1 MRELKKKLEAETRN
15 ERFKETEAFV
25 AKATEHLKTNGLG
38 SNPEWIEIGL
48 RQALMHDGNA
58 IIASIYNDR
67 ELLPDNAEPK
77 PLETVHRNRSRSVC
91 SLFGEFELQRNYF
104 HHAKSGSGRFPLDDT
119 LGLEGACTPAIARLM
134 CKAATQSGS
143 YQEAADDLAAYAGVC
158 FNAHDLGRMVQSL
171 APKLC
176 QALETMPKPSPHKP
190 IIDVLYATCD
200 GTGTPMR
207 REELKGR
214 KGKQEDGTAR
224 TSEAKIGCIFTQTD
238 LDSHGKP
245 LRDEEGAPLRDPD
258 STSYVGT
265 YQGCRQIAV
274 LLHQEAHRR
283 GLDRAKRVVFIGDGA
298 AWVWENARQTF
309 PDAIEI
315 LDFYHASEHVGKL
328 ADAIHD
334 QNSDQSAA
342 LRQRWCHEMK
352 QSSPASLLDESRTLL
367 AANPLW
373 SEDKIKAIQ
382 GQINYLENHSS
393 RTHYGRY
400 RQEGLFIG
408 SGVVEAACKTVVGRR
423 LKQSGMFWSHTG
435 AENILS
441 LRCLVLGPHFDS
453 AWNELRTLKIKEQ
466 MKARRWLNGEI
477 EKAA

>member
-1 MRELKKKLEAETRN
+1 MC
-15 ERFKETEAFV
+15 
-25 AKATEHLKTNGLG
+25 
-38 SNPEWIEIGL
+38 
-48 RQALMHDGNA
+48 DGKA
-58 IIASIYNDR
+58 IIADLYNDR
-67 ELLPDNAEPK
+67 ELLPDNADPK
-77 PLETVHRNRSRSVC
+77 PLETVHRNRSRKVC
-91 SLFGEFELQRNYF
+91 SLFGDFKLLRNYF
-104 HHAKSGSGRFPLDDT
+104 HHSKSGSGRFPLDDI

-134 CKAATQSGS
+134 CRAATQSGS
-143 YQEAADDLAAYAGVC
+143 YQEAADDLATYAGVS
-158 FNAHDLGRMVQSL
+158 FDARDLGRMVQPL
-171 APKLC
+171 APKLR
-176 QALETMPKPSPHKP
+176 QALESMPKPSPQKP
-190 IIDVLYATCD
+190 VIDVFYATCD

-207 REELKGR
+207 RAELQGR

-238 LDSHGKP
+238 LDCHGQP
-245 LRDEEGAPLRDPD
+245 LRDEDGSPLRDPE

-283 GLDRAKRVVFIGDGA
+283 GLERAKRVVFIGDGA

-309 PDAIEI
+309 PDAIQI

-352 QSSPASLLDESRTLL
+352 QSSPASLLDESRALL
-367 AANPLW
+367 AANPMW

-423 LKQSGMFWSHTG
+423 LKQSGMFWSQTG

-453 AWNELRTLKIKEQ
+453 AWNELRSLKIKEQ
-466 MKARRWLNGEI
+466 MKARRWSNDEI
-477 EKAA
+477 KKAA